1 MAAIIIVHNLQRNPS
16 GCAFLVLVDI
26 IPQTAVESMLFLR
39 PCEIQLLPRTAVT
52 EAGGCG
58 GVRFEDMILCRGS
71 ILRGLLEILRN
82 LINP

>member
-58 GVRFEDMILCRGS
+58 GVRFEEYDIA
-71 ILRGLLEILRN
+71 EVKF
-82 LINP
+82 